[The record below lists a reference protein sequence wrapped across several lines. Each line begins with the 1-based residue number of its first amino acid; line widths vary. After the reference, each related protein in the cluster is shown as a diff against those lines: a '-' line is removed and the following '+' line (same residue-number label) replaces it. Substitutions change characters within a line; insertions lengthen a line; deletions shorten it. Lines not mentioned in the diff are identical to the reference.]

1 MEIVQRRD
9 LRPRRPGRRK
19 PRHYS
24 PAPPG
29 HRRGVPAPQL
39 TKRPAVGPHFHIR
52 FRRLDRAVVGS
63 LMAGLVQ
70 LVGGRLD
77 VSSVDALCWIAVPN
91 PFERLGQGLGYGRTI
106 NVCGVTGKDE
116 LVMITLRG

>member
-1 MEIVQRRD
+1 MGG
-9 LRPRRPGRRK
+9 LGGHWGRRSGYAAGSLAK
-19 PRHYS
+19 IPSIFRS
-24 PAPPG
+24 KV
-29 HRRGVPAPQL
+29 RGSF
-39 TKRPAVGPHFHIR
+39 RYGPLVQSGK